1 MDRAPSL
8 DARAAVARERLEW
21 HASLS
26 SLLEGD
32 FAREDWELAVSLARS
47 RAQDLCEQLI
57 FWQTPPEPTWPARE
71 QRLDWL
77 EFALS
82 EARDIATSL
91 RQHGALSGV
100 VARRGSSKG
109 AAAASEAGTENDD
122 GRSGDAASSAA
133 AATAAATAASSSSSS
148 SRGGPPEGVQAYVDI
163 VRGVAAELAGMASL
177 CCDAVAE
184 GLQGLRPGS
193 PDTRRA
199 LRAGARAIDVV
210 TALATR
216 LRGLDR
222 LASGRRGGSIEEG
235 TGLPTA
241 VSGGSGRSRGSSDEL
256 LAPSTTTTTTATAS
270 APPPPSDIAGL
281 VSDLG
286 AVCARVALAAL
297 DAAGEA
303 QAALLAPSA
312 LRPPQEFGGEAATA
326 ASAAATAGEEEQ
338 PPHLSAH
345 EISVLAR
352 TVQTLWTGAGELVE
366 AVLVAW
372 PEQRAELTRDWLVL
386 FLGAATAATAMQ
398 RSGGSGAGAGAG
410 GGASSSPSSR
420 TAAAIPTQML
430 GEAQTTP

>member
-47 RAQDLCEQLI
+47 RAQDLTEQLI

-100 VARRGSSKG
+100 VARRKGSSNSAAGG
-109 AAAASEAGTENDD
+109 AASAEGTDANGGNGSGSVPSICGASST
-122 GRSGDAASSAA
+122 SSAA
-133 AATAAATAASSSSSS
+133 A
-148 SRGGPPEGVQAYVDI
+148 GPPEGVQAYVDI

-184 GLQGLRPGS
+184 GLQGLGPGS

-210 TALATR
+210 TSLATR

-222 LASGRRGGSIEEG
+222 LA
-235 TGLPTA
+235 
-241 VSGGSGRSRGSSDEL
+241 
-256 LAPSTTTTTTATAS
+256 
-270 APPPPSDIAGL
+270 
-281 VSDLG
+281 
-286 AVCARVALAAL
+286 
-297 DAAGEA
+297 
-303 QAALLAPSA
+303 
-312 LRPPQEFGGEAATA
+312 EFA
-326 ASAAATAGEEEQ
+326 
-338 PPHLSAH
+338 
-345 EISVLAR
+345 
-352 TVQTLWTGAGELVE
+352 
-366 AVLVAW
+366 
-372 PEQRAELTRDWLVL
+372 
-386 FLGAATAATAMQ
+386 
-398 RSGGSGAGAGAG
+398 
-410 GGASSSPSSR
+410 
-420 TAAAIPTQML
+420 
-430 GEAQTTP
+430 

>member
-47 RAQDLCEQLI
+47 RAQDLTEQLI

-100 VARRGSSKG
+100 VARRKGSSNSAAGG
-109 AAAASEAGTENDD
+109 AASAEGTDANGGNGSGSVPSICGASST
-122 GRSGDAASSAA
+122 SSAA
-133 AATAAATAASSSSSS
+133 A
-148 SRGGPPEGVQAYVDI
+148 GPPEGVQAYVDI

-184 GLQGLRPGS
+184 GLQGLGPGS

-210 TALATR
+210 TSLATR

-222 LASGRRGGSIEEG
+222 LASGRGGGSIEEG

-241 VSGGSGRSRGSSDEL
+241 VSGGSRCRRHHRLTECSELGVAGRFARRWL
-256 LAPSTTTTTTATAS
+256 
-270 APPPPSDIAGL
+270 
-281 VSDLG
+281 DLECRRQRF
-286 AVCARVALAAL
+286 AVAR
-297 DAAGEA
+297 AAGG
-303 QAALLAPSA
+303 
-312 LRPPQEFGGEAATA
+312 RY
-326 ASAAATAGEEEQ
+326 
-338 PPHLSAH
+338 
-345 EISVLAR
+345 
-352 TVQTLWTGAGELVE
+352 
-366 AVLVAW
+366 
-372 PEQRAELTRDWLVL
+372 
-386 FLGAATAATAMQ
+386 
-398 RSGGSGAGAGAG
+398 
-410 GGASSSPSSR
+410 
-420 TAAAIPTQML
+420 
-430 GEAQTTP
+430 